1 MKKLFA
7 LLLAVSMC
15 LVTSPIVFASP
26 VEVTL
31 DDHISA
37 AFAEELNRFC
47 FSKHLCLALFFGK

>member
-1 MKKLFA
+1 MKKLLA

-15 LVTSPIVFASP
+15 IVTSPIVFASP

-37 AFAEELNRFC
+37 TLVTQEFTVDVT
-47 FSKHLCLALFFGK
+47 

>member
-37 AFAEELNRFC
+37 ALVTQEFTVDVA
-47 FSKHLCLALFFGK
+47 

>member
-47 FSKHLCLALFFGK
+47 FSKHL